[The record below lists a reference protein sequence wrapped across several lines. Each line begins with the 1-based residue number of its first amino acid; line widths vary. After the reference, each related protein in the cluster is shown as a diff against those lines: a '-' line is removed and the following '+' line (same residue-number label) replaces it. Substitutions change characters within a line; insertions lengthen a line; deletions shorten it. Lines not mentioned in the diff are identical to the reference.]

1 MKQQNGSS
9 KFGNLVK
16 FLSENTGNNYYK
28 RIVNPFYNEFVLQ
41 CVDIL
46 TSNYDFDNVVVVTTE
61 MPFEFCYYLSKI
73 CNVKLV
79 GYNPMLIKSI
89 DHFELLNNVKFY
101 KRVTLIDPLDDIIE
115 DGDLILFPDIEC
127 FYPLSLC
134 NINFDNHVVAVMY
147 KGNESDYDYFIPKN
161 VVKKPSDLDDV
172 MAPIKIQGEI
182 NSGNFFFAHGKK

>member
-1 MKQQNGSS
+1 
-9 KFGNLVK
+9 
-16 FLSENTGNNYYK
+16 
-28 RIVNPFYNEFVLQ
+28 
-41 CVDIL
+41 
-46 TSNYDFDNVVVVTTE
+46 